1 MIELLLKRR
10 EELRRKYRKDMDIE
24 VAYRHKEVELL
35 IKRYRKQIELEV
47 YAAGF
52 REELCNLVVLMAGL
66 EPLSH
71 LNNKGENNLS

>member
-10 EELRRKYRKDMDIE
+10 EELRQKYRKDMDIE

-47 YAAGF
+47 DAAGF
-52 REELCNLVVLMAGL
+52 REELIQLAKDMSTL
-66 EPLSH
+66 EAL
-71 LNNKGENNLS
+71 